1 MKFKYTI
8 ILMILLCFFISLAN
22 VSASDNANMDN
33 ITMINEES
41 SNLEISD
48 SNQLNENFQSIDD
61 LNDRIQNST
70 AGATVKID
78 NDIYVSKHAKCS
90 GIEIF
95 NNITVDGQG
104 HTIDGNESEMDFLFR
119 IHSNDVT
126 LKNMV
131 FKNWNFTHSYNLI
144 EWLCDNG
151 RMENC
156 TFFNNTA
163 LYGGA
168 VDWTGINGFMI
179 NCKFIN
185 NTADM
190 GGAIYWYGIYGTI
203 ANCEFINN
211 SATYGGAV
219 YITGRNSKIDSSI
232 FKNND
237 AGEDGGAIYSD
248 GIDFILSKSDLTNN
262 SANNGGALYSLS
274 YPTYIF
280 DSNFTSNNAS
290 DTAGAIYCSGD
301 SCVINQS
308 VFKNNSAN
316 VAGAVYGD
324 SNDELSVYLSQFIGN
339 SASVYGGAI
348 MAEDLS
354 TVTNSTF
361 LNNKAQIGGAVYSD
375 SETDF
380 VNSTFTSNRAETGGA
395 IAMGD
400 GSVINSTFTG
410 NNVNGSGGAI
420 AAGGDVL
427 VNGSSFAKNVAGD
440 GSNNIF
446 SDNANVTADNV
457 TSDTLLI
464 SKSMDIE
471 VDIPDINYGSSLKV
485 NVVLPANITE
495 GKVYA
500 VVGNNYES
508 KNLTGN
514 STSFTFTGLNA
525 GNHTVSIFY
534 ECSDYNTPAVNYT
547 ATVLK
552 KDIAI
557 TAKTATFVINYAGTY
572 SVTVKDKNGKA
583 VSGEKVTL
591 YISGKAIKTVTTNKN
606 GVASF
611 KIYASKLKSLKS
623 GTKTLKVTLNSNYN
637 PNVKTV
643 KIKINKEKTKI
654 VAKKK
659 TFKKYLKTKKYTIQL
674 KNSKNKVI
682 KNVKVKLKV
691 KGKTYTAKTNSKG
704 KATFKITKL
713 NKKGKFTAKITF
725 TTTKYYKG
733 ASKSIKLTIR

>member
-8 ILMILLCFFISLAN
+8 ILMILLCFFISLAS
-22 VSASDNANMDN
+22 VTASDETGIDN
-33 ITMINEES
+33 ITLINEES
-41 SNLEISD
+41 SGLEISNSD
-48 SNQLNENFQSIDD
+48 QLNENFESLDD
-61 LNDRIQNST
+61 LNNRIQNST
-70 AGATVKID
+70 AGETVKID
-78 NDIYVSKHAKCS
+78 NDIYVSKNAKSS

-119 IHSNDVT
+119 IHSDNVT
-126 LKNMV
+126 LKNIV

-144 EWLCDNG
+144 EWFCDNG
-151 RMENC
+151 KLENC
-156 TFFNNTA
+156 TFFNNSA
-163 LYGGA
+163 IYGGA
-168 VDWTGINGFMI
+168 VDWTGVNGLMI

-185 NTADM
+185 NTADE
-190 GGAIYWYGIYGTI
+190 GGAIYWYGICGTI
-203 ANCEFINN
+203 TNCEFINN
-211 SATYGGAV
+211 SASCGGAV
-219 YITGRNSKIDSSI
+219 YITGRNTKIDKSI
-232 FKNND
+232 FKNNK
-237 AGEDGGAIYSD
+237 AEGDGGAIFAD
-248 GIDFILSKSDLTNN
+248 GLDFVLSQSNLINN
-262 SANNGGALYSLS
+262 SAENGGALYSTS
-274 YPTYIF
+274 YPTSIIE
-280 DSNFTSNNAS
+280 SNFTLNNAS
-290 DTAGAIYCSGD
+290 DTAGAVYCSGD

-324 SNDELSVYLSQFIGN
+324 VNDELSIYLSQFVGN
-339 SASVYGGAI
+339 SAIEYGGAV

-354 TVTNSTF
+354 VVANSTF
-361 LNNKAQIGGAVYSD
+361 VNNKAQTGGAVYSD
-375 SETDF
+375 SETF
-380 VNSTFTSNRAETGGA
+380 FANSTFTSNNAEIGGA

-400 GSVINSTFTG
+400 GEVINSTFTS
-410 NNVNGSGGAI
+410 NNAKVSGGAVA
-420 AAGGDVL
+420 AAGEVL
-427 VNGSSFAKNVAGD
+427 VNGSSFAKNAAGD

-446 SDNANVTADNV
+446 SDNANVTTDNV

-464 SKSMDIE
+464 SKSMDID
-471 VDIPDINYGSSLKV
+471 VDIPDITYGSSLNIK
-485 NVVLPANITE
+485 VVLPGNITT

-500 VVGNNYES
+500 VIGS
-508 KNLTGN
+508 KYYPQNLKSNQTA
-514 STSFTFTGLNA
+514 FTISGLSV

-534 ECSDYNTPAVNYT
+534 ECSEYNTPAVNYT

-552 KDIAI
+552 RNIVI
-557 TAKTATFVINYAGTY
+557 TAKTATFVINYAKTY

-583 VSGEKVTL
+583 ISGEKVTL
-591 YISGKAIKTVTTNKN
+591 YISNKVIKTVTTNKN

-611 KIYASKLKSLKS
+611 KIYSSKLKSLKA

-643 KIKINKEKTKI
+643 KVKINKEKTKI

-659 TFKKYLKTKKYTIQL
+659 TFKKSLKTKKYTIQL
-674 KNSKNKVI
+674 KNSKNKVM
-682 KNVKVKLKV
+682 KKVKVKLKV

-725 TTTKYYKG
+725 AATKYYK
-733 ASKSIKLTIR
+733 ATSKSVKLTIR